1 MARRCPRTPSASILL
16 LALVAPAAGGPKPE
30 QGEVVLG
37 GTGRRL
43 DEHVRKLDFC
53 GSVLVARKGE
63 ILLNKGYGS
72 MDEKETPMRADAM
85 WDWASA
91 SKQFTAAAILKLEMM
106 RKLSLDDSI
115 RKHWKDAPKDKQKV
129 TIRHLL
135 DHTSGIRQPDSLG
148 VDPRDRDAVVKRFLS
163 LEVSWVPGSK
173 WEYSNLSYWVLA
185 ALVEKVSGDSFEEF
199 SIEHLFR
206 PAGMEDACF
215 IGWKDLDLARVPK
228 DKRGKGVHFAYG
240 YQMSWGYRGSGGAV
254 VSLPE
259 MLLWDR
265 ALRGDKILS
274 KKAKDRMYEVGKN
287 DYACGWFVDKSM
299 GGTIYRHSGRV
310 GETVTSY
317 LRWIDED
324 IVVALARSEIPREH
338 PDETAKALAAIARSA
353 K

>member
-1 MARRCPRTPSASILL
+1 VRSWMRRLAAVLL
-16 LALVAPAAGGPKPE
+16 LVLPAAAAPKAQE
-30 QGEVVLG
+30 IVKGEIG
-37 GTGRRL
+37 A
-43 DEHVRKLDFC
+43 KLDRHVQGLDLC

-63 ILLNKGYGS
+63 ILLNKGYGA
-72 MDEKETPMRADAM
+72 MDEKGTPMRADAM

-106 RKLSLDDSI
+106 KKLSLDDSI
-115 RKHWKDAPKDKQKV
+115 RKHWKDAPKDKQPV

-135 DHTSGIRQPDSLG
+135 NHTSGIRQDEMKG
-148 VDPRDRDAVVKRFLS
+148 VDHRDRDAVVRHFLS
-163 LEVSWVPGSK
+163 LPVSWNPGSK
-173 WEYSNLSYWVLA
+173 WEYSNLAYWVLG
-185 ALVEKVSGDSFEEF
+185 ALIEKLSGDSYEKFCVEK
-199 SIEHLFR
+199 LFR

-240 YQMSWGYRGSGGAV
+240 YEMSWGYRGSGGAV
-254 VSLPE
+254 VSLEE

-265 ALRGDKILS
+265 ALKGDKILS
-274 KKAKDRMYEVGKN
+274 NRAKERMYEVGKN
-287 DYACGWFVDKSM
+287 DYACGWFVDKSL

-310 GETVTSY
+310 GETSTAY

-324 IVVALARSEIPREH
+324 IVVALARSEIPTEH
-338 PDETAKALAAIARSA
+338 PDETAKSLAAMVRNA

>member
-1 MARRCPRTPSASILL
+1 MRIVSCVLLL
-16 LALVAPAAGGPKPE
+16 LASAVAAPKADRAE
-30 QGEVVLG
+30 IVRGEIG
-37 GTGRRL
+37 KKL
-43 DEHVRKLDFC
+43 DEHVKGLDLC

-63 ILLNKGYGS
+63 ILLNKGYGV
-72 MDEKETPMRADAM
+72 MDEKGTPMRPDAM

-106 RKLSLDDSI
+106 KKLSLDDSI
-115 RKHWKDAPKDKQKV
+115 RKHWKDAPKDKQPV

-135 DHTSGIRQPDSLG
+135 NHTSGIRQGEMPG
-148 VDPRDRDAVVKRFLS
+148 VDPRDRDAVVRHFLS
-163 LEVSWVPGSK
+163 LPVSWPPGSK

-185 ALVEKVSGDSFEEF
+185 ALVEKLSGDSFEKF
-199 SIEHLFR
+199 SIENLFR

-215 IGWKDLDLARVPK
+215 IGWKELDLARVPR
-228 DKRGKGVHFAYG
+228 DKRGTGVPFAYG
-240 YQMSWGYRGSGGAV
+240 YEMSWGYRGSGGAV

-265 ALRGDKILS
+265 ALKGDRILS
-274 KKAKDRMYEVGKN
+274 RKAKDRMYEVGKN
-287 DYACGWFVDKSM
+287 DYACGWFVDKGM

-310 GETVTSY
+310 GETSTAY

-324 IVVALARSEIPREH
+324 IVVALARSEIPKEH
-338 PDETAKALAAIARSA
+338 PDDTAKALATIVRNA

>member
-1 MARRCPRTPSASILL
+1 MRSLAILL
-16 LALVAPAAGGPKPE
+16 LLVLPAAAAPKT
-30 QGEVVLG
+30 GEVVLG
-37 GTGRRL
+37 ALGSRL
-43 DEHVRKLDFC
+43 DEHVKGLDFC

-63 ILLNKGYGS
+63 ILLNKGYGV
-72 MDEKETPMRADAM
+72 MDEKGTPMRPDAM

-106 RKLSLDDSI
+106 KKLSLDDSI
-115 RKHWKDAPKDKQKV
+115 RKHWKDAPKDKQPV

-135 DHTSGIRQPDSLG
+135 NHTSGIRQPDDLG

-163 LEVSWVPGSK
+163 LPASWTPGSK

-185 ALVEKVSGDSFEEF
+185 ALVEKLTGDSFEKF
-199 SIEHLFR
+199 SIENLFR

-240 YQMSWGYRGSGGAV
+240 YEMSWGYRGSGGAV

-265 ALRGDKILS
+265 ALRGDRILS
-274 KKAKDRMYEVGKN
+274 KKAKERMYEVGKD

-310 GETVTSY
+310 GETSTAY

-324 IVVALARSEIPREH
+324 IVVALARSEIPKEH
-338 PDETAKALAAIARSA
+338 PDETAKALAAIVRNS

>member
-1 MARRCPRTPSASILL
+1 MRFLPILL
-16 LALVAPAAGGPKPE
+16 LLLPASAAPKSAE
-30 QGEVVLG
+30 IVHGEIG
-37 GTGRRL
+37 K
-43 DEHVRKLDFC
+43 KLDAHVQGLDLC
-53 GSVLVARKGE
+53 GSVLVARNGE
-63 ILLNKGYGS
+63 ILLNKGYGV
-72 MDEKETPMRADAM
+72 MDEKGTPMRPDAM

-106 RKLSLDDSI
+106 KKLSIDDSI
-115 RKHWKDAPKDKQKV
+115 RKHWKDAPKDKQPV

-135 DHTSGIRQPDSLG
+135 NHTSGIRQPDDLG
-148 VDPRDRDAVVKRFLS
+148 VDPRNRDAVVGRFLS
-163 LEVSWVPGSK
+163 LPVSWKPGSK
-173 WEYSNLSYWVLA
+173 WEYSNLSYWVLG
-185 ALVEKVSGDSFEEF
+185 ALVEKLSGDSFEKF
-199 SIEHLFR
+199 SIEKLFR

-240 YQMSWGYRGSGGAV
+240 YEMSWGYRGSGGAV

-274 KKAKDRMYEVGKN
+274 KKAKDRMYEVGQN

-299 GGTIYRHSGRV
+299 GGTAYRHSGRV
-310 GETVTSY
+310 GETSTAY

-324 IVVALARSEIPREH
+324 IVVALARSEIPKEH
-338 PDETAKALAAIARSA
+338 PDDTAKALAAMVRNA

>member
-1 MARRCPRTPSASILL
+1 MAHRGPRTPLASLSLAL
-16 LALVAPAAGGPKPE
+16 LASLALAGPG
-30 QGEVVLG
+30 GEVVRG
-37 GTGRRL
+37 DAGMRL

-63 ILLNKGYGS
+63 ILLNKGYGP
-72 MDEKETPMRADAM
+72 MDEKGTPMRADAM

-106 RKLSLDDSI
+106 RKLSIDDSI

-135 DHTSGIRQPDSLG
+135 NHTSGIRQPDSLG
-148 VDPRDRDAVVKRFLS
+148 VDPRDRDAVVTRFLS
-163 LEVSWVPGSK
+163 LPVSWEPGSK

-185 ALVEKVSGDSFEEF
+185 ALVEKLSGDSFEEF

-215 IGWKDLDLARVPK
+215 IGRKDLDLARVPK

-240 YQMSWGYRGSGGAV
+240 YQLSWGYRGSGGTV

-265 ALRGDKILS
+265 ALREERILS
-274 KKAKDRMYEVGKN
+274 RKAKERMYEVGKN
-287 DYACGWFVDKSM
+287 DYACGWFVDRSL

-317 LRWIDED
+317 LRWVDED
-324 IVVALARSEIPREH
+324 IVVALARSEVPREH

>member
-1 MARRCPRTPSASILL
+1 MRHRPRTPCASLL
-16 LALVAPAAGGPKPE
+16 LALLVAPAAAAPKAE
-30 QGEVVLG
+30 EVVLG
-37 GTGRRL
+37 DAGRRL
-43 DEHVRKLDFC
+43 DEHVHSLDFC

-63 ILLNKGYGS
+63 ILLNKGYGP
-72 MDEKETPMRADAM
+72 MDEKGTPMRADAM

-91 SKQFTAAAILKLEMM
+91 SKQFTAAAILKLEMA

-115 RKHWKDAPKDKQKV
+115 RKHWKDVPKDKQKV

-135 DHTSGIRQPDSLG
+135 NHTSGIRQPDSLG

-163 LEVSWVPGSK
+163 LPVSWEPGSK
-173 WEYSNLSYWVLA
+173 WEYSNLSYWVLG
-185 ALVEKVSGDSFEEF
+185 ALVEKLSGDSFEEF
-199 SIEHLFR
+199 SIEQLFR
-206 PAGMEDACF
+206 PAGMKDACF

-240 YQMSWGYRGSGGAV
+240 YEMSWGYRGSGGAV
-254 VSLPE
+254 VPLDE

-265 ALRGDKILS
+265 ALRGDKVLS
-274 KKAKDRMYEVGKN
+274 RKAKERMYEVGKN
-287 DYACGWFVDKSM
+287 DYACGWFVDRSM

-324 IVVALARSEIPREH
+324 IVVALARSEVPKEH
-338 PDETAKALAAIARSA
+338 PDETAKALAAIARSG